1 MSTKALTA
9 GGRIETRCSRCDD
22 VTGHVIVAMV
32 DGEVVKVECRACGS
46 VHKYR
51 PTKPAKVK
59 AQAPAVRH
67 VRAGSSRSEAVAV
80 PAKPARAEQLVAKQS
95 AVKQAGDRI
104 NVDQSRSEAARKA
117 AVTRA
122 ATRAAQEA
130 QATEVAWKVAI
141 SRQNEGCGTPYNMNA
156 TFEVGEIVEHVK
168 FGLGEVR
175 SVTKPNKMEVLFQD
189 GLRTLRCVC

>member
-51 PTKPAKVK
+51 PAKPVKAK

-67 VRAGSSRSEAVAV
+67 VRAGASRSEAVAV
-80 PAKPARAEQLVAKQS
+80 KPARAHDLAAKQTAAKS
-95 AVKQAGDRI
+95 ASESPV

-141 SRQNEGCGTPYNMNA
+141 SRQTESCGTPYDMNA
-156 TFEVGEIVEHVK
+156 TFTVGEIVEHIK

-189 GLRTLRCVC
+189 GLRILRCVC